1 MLVDSFGRTAVSCS
15 NDEDIVA
22 RVSSIVS
29 TLSAMASTF
38 CSRFPPVAVVDS
50 FWRLVGGRWRGR
62 GRGRGRADRSG
73 IMRGVGRHLGGA
85 ATADARRG
93 TVGLANALA
102 ALEWSSWLRGDHIGD
117 VHDCCKV
124 RFGFCDGIMGA
135 NRWSSSVECIHT
147 WMVGRRQANVL
158 ILSVILIPGRCWRAH

>member
-50 FWRLVGGRWRGR
+50 FWRLVDGR

-73 IMRGVGRHLGGA
+73 IMRGVGGHLGGVQPLR
-85 ATADARRG
+85 TLD
-93 TVGLANALA
+93 GLL
-102 ALEWSSWLRGDHIGD
+102 L
-117 VHDCCKV
+117 V
-124 RFGFCDGIMGA
+124 
-135 NRWSSSVECIHT
+135 
-147 WMVGRRQANVL
+147 
-158 ILSVILIPGRCWRAH
+158 